1 MLYENRGVL
10 NSMKLKKKN
19 RIFLMVTCVLVIG
32 GLFGFINLNKTN
44 KIERVLKTEY
54 YAYLPKAAQNY
65 IKDVYEETGEVLFDT
80 ESLDKLQG
88 EYNEKIRL
96 F

>member
-44 KIERVLKTEY
+44 KIMLIYPKLHKT
-54 YAYLPKAAQNY
+54 
-65 IKDVYEETGEVLFDT
+65 I
-80 ESLDKLQG
+80 
-88 EYNEKIRL
+88 
-96 F
+96 